1 MIPHMTSN
9 STWFD
14 RKMPRKP
21 RRSPE
26 TGETKRLI
34 PCTSAK
40 SSWFGRKWPRNGRCS
55 PELVYGAS
63 WFDFQDAMTMVEFV
77 ATR

>member
-1 MIPHMTSN
+1 MIPHTTCN
-9 STWFD
+9 SPWFD

-26 TGETKRLI
+26 TGEMKRVI
-34 PCTSAK
+34 SCRPANSPWC
-40 SSWFGRKWPRNGRCS
+40 GRKWPRKGRCS
-55 PELVYGAS
+55 PELVYGAL
-63 WFDFQDAMTMVEFV
+63 WFDFQDAKTMVEFV